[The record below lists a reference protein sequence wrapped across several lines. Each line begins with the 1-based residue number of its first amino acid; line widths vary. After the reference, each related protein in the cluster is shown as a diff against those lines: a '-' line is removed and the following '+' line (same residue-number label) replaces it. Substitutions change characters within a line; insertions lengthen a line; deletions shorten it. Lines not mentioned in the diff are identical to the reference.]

1 MIGNTLSEFV
11 DDILTMGGPEKEFLF
26 RGKKYML
33 QCQKYE
39 ANPSLTELV
48 IFECFGDEN
57 YVFRCHGK
65 DFRECFEQFEKATI
79 FDGMTI
85 YDAESE
91 IEKFFLAKGMA
102 TVESHP
108 L

>member
-1 MIGNTLSEFV
+1 MHIPFV
-11 DDILTMGGPEKEFLF
+11 SNPQNQKILHS
-26 RGKKYML
+26 
-33 QCQKYE
+33 QD
-39 ANPSLTELV
+39 
-48 IFECFGDEN
+48 DEN

-91 IEKFFLAKGMA
+91 IEVLFGYGNGHISCSLNNRLLIQPLAEQL
-102 TVESHP
+102 TLDHNSF
-108 L
+108 

>member
-39 ANPSLTELV
+39 TNPSLMELV

-65 DFRECFEQFEKATI
+65 DFRECIEQFEKATI

-91 IEKFFLAKGMA
+91 IEVLFG
-102 TVESHP
+102 
-108 L
+108 

>member
-1 MIGNTLSEFV
+1 MIGNTLSEFI
-11 DDILTMGGPEKEFLF
+11 DDILTMGGQEKEFLF

-57 YVFRCHGK
+57 YVFFCHGK
-65 DFRECFEQFEKATI
+65 DFRECFEQFEKVTI

-91 IEKFFLAKGMA
+91 IEVLFG
-102 TVESHP
+102 
-108 L
+108 

>member
-1 MIGNTLSEFV
+1 
-11 DDILTMGGPEKEFLF
+11 MGI
-26 RGKKYML
+26 
-33 QCQKYE
+33 
-39 ANPSLTELV
+39 TELV

-65 DFRECFEQFEKATI
+65 DFQECFEQFEKATI

-91 IEKFFLAKGMA
+91 IEVLFG
-102 TVESHP
+102 
-108 L
+108 

>member
-1 MIGNTLSEFV
+1 
-11 DDILTMGGPEKEFLF
+11 
-26 RGKKYML
+26 ML
-33 QCQKYE
+33 QSQKYE
-39 ANPSLTELV
+39 ATPSLTELV
-48 IFECFGDEN
+48 IFEFFGDEN

-91 IEKFFLAKGMA
+91 IEVLFG
-102 TVESHP
+102 
-108 L
+108 

>member
-1 MIGNTLSEFV
+1 MTTAKSSL
-11 DDILTMGGPEKEFLF
+11 K
-26 RGKKYML
+26 
-33 QCQKYE
+33 
-39 ANPSLTELV
+39 PSFALAHHLMK
-48 IFECFGDEN
+48 CDEN

-91 IEKFFLAKGMA
+91 IEVLFG
-102 TVESHP
+102 
-108 L
+108 

>member
-1 MIGNTLSEFV
+1 
-11 DDILTMGGPEKEFLF
+11 
-26 RGKKYML
+26 ML

-39 ANPSLTELV
+39 VNPSLTELV

-91 IEKFFLAKGMA
+91 IEVLFPELNC
-102 TVESHP
+102 
-108 L
+108 

>member
-48 IFECFGDEN
+48 IFECFGNEN
-57 YVFRCHGK
+57 YIFRCLGK
-65 DFRECFEQFEKATI
+65 DFRECFEQFENVIGKAI
-79 FDGMTI
+79 S
-85 YDAESE
+85 YA
-91 IEKFFLAKGMA
+91 FFTFSKNDNNSP
-102 TVESHP
+102 TV

>member
-1 MIGNTLSEFV
+1 MDAQTLQHLTLCHTFV
-11 DDILTMGGPEKEFLF
+11 TSAADNPQNQKILHS
-26 RGKKYML
+26 
-33 QCQKYE
+33 QD
-39 ANPSLTELV
+39 
-48 IFECFGDEN
+48 DEN

-91 IEKFFLAKGMA
+91 IEVLFG
-102 TVESHP
+102 
-108 L
+108 

>member
-1 MIGNTLSEFV
+1 MIGNTLSEFI
-11 DDILTMGGPEKEFLF
+11 DDILTMGGARERISLPWEKI
-26 RGKKYML
+26 YATVS
-33 QCQKYE
+33 KYE
-39 ANPSLTELV
+39 ANPSLMELV

-85 YDAESE
+85 YDVESE
-91 IEKFFLAKGMA
+91 IEVLFG
-102 TVESHP
+102 
-108 L
+108 

>member
-1 MIGNTLSEFV
+1 MLLSVGALFIIVLSIHLAELPLCLILNNPIHFLSQYILHHNSLHIPFV
-11 DDILTMGGPEKEFLF
+11 SNPQNQKILHS
-26 RGKKYML
+26 
-33 QCQKYE
+33 QD
-39 ANPSLTELV
+39 
-48 IFECFGDEN
+48 DEN

-91 IEKFFLAKGMA
+91 IEVLFG
-102 TVESHP
+102 
-108 L
+108 